1 MDKTNGINSDDN
13 ILISLIEIRSGKTI
27 NQIYKIFVK
36 LFEKYNF
43 NSPEADAKFLLANI
57 LKTNNLNEVVNSKYS
72 ISPLE
77 EKLLKSMVIK
87 RMRREPLQYILGKTT
102 FYNLNIDITK
112 DIFIPRPETEV
123 LVDIVLNKINTFNY
137 ALNIMDIFCG
147 CGNIAI
153 AIAKNSNSK
162 VIAIDNDYNSLNCAS
177 RNALKYNL
185 SDNIIFIKSDM
196 FKALPDNYSD
206 FDMIVANPP
215 YISEKD
221 YKKLEPEIRLYEPKN
236 SLVAKKDGFEYIEK
250 TIIDSP
256 RYLKREGYLF
266 IEMDPS
272 QMDKAIHLMR
282 DNKFMRIKKCKDL
295 NDNDRI
301 LYGSY
306 MPSM

>member
-1 MDKTNGINSDDN
+1 
-13 ILISLIEIRSGKTI
+13 
-27 NQIYKIFVK
+27 
-36 LFEKYNF
+36 
-43 NSPEADAKFLLANI
+43 
-57 LKTNNLNEVVNSKYS
+57 
-72 ISPLE
+72 
-77 EKLLKSMVIK
+77 
-87 RMRREPLQYILGKTT
+87 
-102 FYNLNIDITK
+102 
-112 DIFIPRPETEV
+112 
-123 LVDIVLNKINTFNY
+123 
-137 ALNIMDIFCG
+137 
-147 CGNIAI
+147 
-153 AIAKNSNSK
+153 
-162 VIAIDNDYNSLNCAS
+162 
-177 RNALKYNL
+177 
-185 SDNIIFIKSDM
+185 M

-250 TIIDSP
+250 TIMDSP